1 MSALREVVFKT
12 TGRLHS
18 ASIRYGGVV
27 TEIQKSGSSSSV
39 QKSASQIAQLTRTIE
54 AEVIPRLM
62 LAHKKKGEACA
73 ADFDPAPSTD
83 EIAEFARIILQHDL
97 SVATSYVEL
106 LRTNGASLES
116 LFLNLLAPTARLLGE
131 LWTQDILSFGEVT
144 IGLSRLQQVLRALN
158 TPHENELEPAFNGY
172 RALLTPTPGE
182 HHSFGLNI
190 VDEFMRRAGWEVESG
205 AALTRVQVISTLRNE
220 WFDMV
225 GISLSCETLLERLT
239 SVIQGIRRSSLN
251 RSIGVIVGGKVFLE
265 NPELVVTVGADAMAA
280 DGRDAVEQSRRIVG
294 LLAQHR

>member
-12 TGRLHS
+12 TGQLHS
-18 ASIRYGGVV
+18 ASVRYGGLVSSDG
-27 TEIQKSGSSSSV
+27 SGRLEQSS
-39 QKSASQIAQLTRTIE
+39 SQIARLTRTIE

-62 LAHKKKGEACA
+62 IAHKTKGEGCA
-73 ADFDPAPSTD
+73 EAFDPTPSAD

-97 SVATSYVEL
+97 AVATSYVDL
-106 LRTNGASLES
+106 LRANGASLES

-144 IGLSRLQQVLRALN
+144 IGLSRMQQVLRSLS
-158 TPHENELEPAFNGY
+158 TPYENELQPAFNGF
-172 RALLTPTPGE
+172 RALLVPTPGE
-182 HHSFGLNI
+182 QHSFGLNI
-190 VDEFMRRAGWEVESG
+190 VDEFMRRAGWEVVSG
-205 AALTRVQVISTLRNE
+205 STLTRVQVISTLRDE

-225 GISLSCETLLERLT
+225 GFSLSCETLLDRLT

-251 RSIGVIVGGKVFLE
+251 RSIGVMVGGKVFLE
-265 NPELVVTVGADAMAA
+265 HPELVVSVGADAMGA

>member
-144 IGLSRLQQVLRALN
+144 IGLSRLQQVLRALSA
-158 TPHENELEPAFNGY
+158 PHENELEPAFNGY

-190 VDEFMRRAGWEVESG
+190 VDEFMRRASWEVESG

-239 SVIQGIRRSSLN
+239 SVIQGIRRSSVH
-251 RSIGVIVGGKVFLE
+251 RRYRRWEGVSGK
-265 NPELVVTVGADAMAA
+265 
-280 DGRDAVEQSRRIVG
+280 SRTG
-294 LLAQHR
+294 CHRRR